1 MVRDLLDQAY
11 GAMRHDRRR
20 TALTML
26 GMAWGIATVVLLLA
40 YGAGFGRAIDAIFAN
55 WGAKVIGVFPNR
67 TSMQAGGTKA
77 GSKIRFEIQDVEYL
91 ASTVPL
97 VKHITPMM
105 SKDSTKVQY
114 DNRTFSFPLN
124 AYYAS
129 VQKIQNYP
137 VDMGRFYDDHDN
149 EARSRVVVIGSEAKQ
164 KLFSGQY
171 PLGEKIRV
179 DGISFEVIG
188 VLTPKMQE
196 GGNDDSNRQLLI
208 PFNTMADFKDI
219 RYIDGIWLDY
229 ETFNYGGVEEA
240 VRAALA
246 HLHNYDVKDRRAVFL
261 FNSMKQVTQFQ
272 IITLGLKILLAFI
285 GALTLGIG
293 GIGLMNIMLVSVTQ
307 RTREI
312 GVEKALGA
320 RKKDILFQ
328 FLAEALTITFAG
340 GVFGILL
347 AYLVSWSVGR
357 ITFYSAIA
365 QNADAAD
372 IRLIIDPTTLVV
384 ATVILSIVGIVSG
397 MLPAMKAANLDPI
410 EALRY
415 E

>member
-1 MVRDLLDQAY
+1 M
-11 GAMRHDRRR
+11 M
-20 TALTML
+20 

-40 YGAGFGRAIDAIFAN
+40 YGSGFGRAINAIFEN

-67 TSMQAGGTKA
+67 TSLQAGGTKA
-77 GSKIRFEIQDVEYL
+77 GTQIRFRLEDVDYV

-97 VKHITPMM
+97 VKHITPQA
-105 SKDSTKVQY
+105 SKDESVQY
-114 DNRTFSFPLN
+114 DNRTFTFPVN
-124 AYYAS
+124 GYYPS
-129 VQKIQNYP
+129 VQSILNYK
-137 VDMGRFYDDHDN
+137 VDAGRFYDERDN
-149 EARSRVVVIGSEAKQ
+149 ETHARVVVIGSEAKT

-171 PLGEKIRV
+171 AVGEKIRI

-188 VLTPKMQE
+188 VLATKMQE
-196 GGNDDSNRQLLI
+196 GGQDDSNRQILI
-208 PFNTMADFKDI
+208 PFNTMGDLKDI

-229 ETFNYGGVEEA
+229 VTFNYDGVEEA
-240 VRAALA
+240 VRGALA
-246 HLHNYDVKDRRAVFL
+246 HLHGYDVKDRRAVFL
-261 FNSMKQVTQFQ
+261 FNSMQQVTQFQ

-328 FLAEALTITFAG
+328 FLAEALTITFVG
-340 GVFGILL
+340 GLVGVAL
-347 AYLVSWSVGR
+347 AYLISFAVGK
-357 ITFYSAIA
+357 ITLYSAIA
-365 QNADAAD
+365 QHADAAD
-372 IRLIIDPTTLVV
+372 IRLIIDPTTLLV
-384 ATVILSIVGIVSG
+384 ATAILSVVGIVSG